1 MPAGHELCHADCRFV
16 GFSACCQQLHAI
28 ETRRQSRQPRR
39 KFNDRAGQHAGKQ
52 MRNRCHL
59 PVDGGDNIRMGMS
72 EQSAHLAGGEI
83 ENGAAIRIIN
93 ETSLGPLDDD
103 LLKGGSVTGQVFI
116 GSVPECRFV
125 VERGEVFSEIVH
137 GSFPKVYLA
146 ET

>member
-1 MPAGHELCHADCRFV
+1 
-16 GFSACCQQLHAI
+16 
-28 ETRRQSRQPRR
+28 
-39 KFNDRAGQHAGKQ
+39 
-52 MRNRCHL
+52 
-59 PVDGGDNIRMGMS
+59 MS

-137 GSFPKVYLA
+137 GSFPKIYLA